1 LRIKTDKKIKKGEH
15 MTKIFTRMG
24 TALALVL
31 GSTAVTAQGLEQ
43 WGSGGGWDI
52 MIDPSLGNG
61 CLIQAAYQDGSLVR
75 IGFDRNAGAG
85 YITAFNEN
93 WGDIEEGATYDI
105 EFDLDGQPYE
115 GEAVGIY
122 LAGTP
127 GADIYF
133 TNPDFLWDIAA
144 KYTLTLYHEG
154 YEVMAI
160 DLGGTMV
167 GLEGALAC
175 QDEIG

>member
-1 LRIKTDKKIKKGEH
+1 
-15 MTKIFTRMG
+15 MTNVFTPLA
-24 TALALVL
+24 TALALTLVT
-31 GSTAVTAQGLEQ
+31 TAASAQGLEQ
-43 WGSGGGWDI
+43 WGTGGGWDI
-52 MIDPSLGNG
+52 MIDPSLGDG

-93 WGDIEEGATYDI
+93 WGDIEEGVTYDI
-105 EFDLDGQPYE
+105 LFDLDGQEYE
-115 GEAVGIY
+115 GEATGIY
-122 LAGTP
+122 LVGMP

-167 GLEGALAC
+167 GLEGALEC
-175 QDEIG
+175 QDEMG